1 MSRAPLPR
9 RTCECCGRTFAWRRK
24 WARDWENVRYCSDR
38 CRRSGTGAAD
48 RRLEACILDRLGG
61 RPGRSTTC
69 PSEIARTIDP
79 ADWRDHLEAV
89 RCAARRLVAAG
100 RLEFLQN
107 GRAVD
112 PDTARG
118 PIRLRLVRDR

>member
-1 MSRAPLPR
+1 MSRSPLPR

-38 CRRSGTGAAD
+38 CRRSGTGPSD
-48 RRLEACILDRLGG
+48 HRLETRILERLNA
-61 RPGRSTTC
+61 RSSGSTAC
-69 PSEIARTIDP
+69 PSEIARAVDP
-79 ADWRDHLEAV
+79 AAWREHLEPV
-89 RCAARRLVAAG
+89 RRAARRLVASG
-100 RLEFLQN
+100 RLEILQN
-107 GRAVD
+107 GRPVD

>member
-24 WARDWENVRYCSDR
+24 WARDWERVRYCSDR
-38 CRRSGTGAAD
+38 CRRSGTGAID
-48 RRLEACILDRLGG
+48 RRLEARILERLDG
-61 RPGRSTTC
+61 RAARSTAC

-79 ADWRDHLEAV
+79 AAWRDHLEPV
-89 RCAARRLVAAG
+89 RRAARRLVAAG
-100 RLEFLQN
+100 RLEILQN

>member
-9 RTCECCGRTFAWRRK
+9 RTCACCGRTFAWRRK

-38 CRRSGTGAAD
+38 CRRSGTSDAD
-48 RRLEACILDRLGG
+48 DRLEMRILDQLNARS
-61 RPGRSTTC
+61 RRSTAC
-69 PSEIARTIDP
+69 PSEIARAVDP
-79 ADWRDHLEAV
+79 TDWRDHLEAV
-89 RCAARRLVAAG
+89 RRAARRLVATG
-100 RLEFLQN
+100 RLEILQN
-107 GRAVD
+107 GRPVD